1 MSVKTRVMVPLKII
15 LFTIVFSVIGYIG
28 YVFLTFDLLTV
39 ENERIR
45 TVKIYGRP
53 YALAFYR
60 VNGNATVPNGI
71 QIRKIQE
78 GEEHLLKHY
87 DGYNS
92 ITFLSVGSGVLK
104 IGLRED
110 GVEAIDTLF
119 LTLP

>member
-1 MSVKTRVMVPLKII
+1 MGPLKII
-15 LFTIVFSVIGYIG
+15 LFTIVLSVVGYIG

-45 TVKIYGRP
+45 TVRIYGKP

-60 VNGNATVPNGI
+60 VNGNATVQSGI

-87 DGYNS
+87 DRYNS
-92 ITFLSVGSGVLK
+92 IAFLTVGKGVLK
-104 IGLRED
+104 IGLKED
-110 GVEAIDTLF
+110 GVEPKVIDSMF